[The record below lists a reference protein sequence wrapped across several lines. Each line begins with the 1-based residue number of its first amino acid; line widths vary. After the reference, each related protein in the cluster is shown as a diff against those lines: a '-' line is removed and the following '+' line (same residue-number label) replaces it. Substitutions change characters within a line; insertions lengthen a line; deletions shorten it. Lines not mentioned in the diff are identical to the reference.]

1 MMNGELGPGDEVVRV
16 ENDDRGPLPRTN
28 WRCRRA
34 SWAVASLAVLGL
46 AGFFPEATPPP
57 PVLPGGRPF
66 AWRQDE
72 LWQGLQARFEADRAL
87 GCDAVEDESR
97 RGLARAREVIVAA
110 GAPGLPS
117 DAPVFAELEKT
128 VFDLGPLVAAC
139 PGHLSE
145 FASLVTRARAVVKS
159 RAQDWDLGSA
169 DVRDRMYRL
178 LYGGRAAL
186 EEAMLQAA
194 PNAIPALMVGE
205 NEPSITPAAN
215 VLGVT
220 VHSGDILVS
229 RGGAPTSALIAR
241 GNDYP
246 GNFSHIA
253 LLHVGGGGKVSIVE
267 AHIERGVA
275 IASVEGYLRDVK
287 LRVMVLRL
295 RADLPL
301 MQRDPM
307 LPHRAASR
315 ALEEARRH
323 HIPYNFAMD
332 TADRERLFCS
342 EVASTFYR
350 EQGIGLWMGLS
361 TISSPGLASWLA
373 GFGVRHFVTQEPSDL
388 EYDPQLRVVAEWRDP
403 EVLFKDHVDNAVIDA
418 LLEVAERGGRLG
430 YPMGQ
435 LPVARLAK
443 LYSVVL
449 NAFGRIGPVPEGMS
463 PAAALRSRRL
473 IALHAGLAEQVME
486 MAVDFQSRHEYR
498 PPYWEL
504 LRLAREACAETRCED
519 AL

>member
-1 MMNGELGPGDEVVRV
+1 MRDGEPGPADEVARV
-16 ENDDRGPLPRTN
+16 EKNGRGPLLRAG
-28 WRCRRA
+28 RQHRRA
-34 SWAVASLAVLGL
+34 SWTVASLAVLGV
-46 AGFFPEATPPP
+46 AAFFPEAAPPS
-57 PVLPGGRPF
+57 PVLPRGRPF

-72 LWQGLQARFEADRAL
+72 LWRGLQARFEADRAA
-87 GCDAVEDESR
+87 GCEAVEDEVR
-97 RGLARAREVIVAA
+97 RGLARAGEVIGAA
-110 GAPGLPS
+110 GIPGLPS
-117 DAPVFAELEKT
+117 DAPVFGELEKT

-159 RAQDWDLGSA
+159 RAEEWDLGSA
-169 DVRDRMYRL
+169 EVRNRMYRL
-178 LYGGRAAL
+178 IYGGRAAL
-186 EEAMLQAA
+186 EEAMLQSL
-194 PNAIPALMVGE
+194 PATVPARIVADD
-205 NEPSITPAAN
+205 EPSATPAAD
-215 VLGVT
+215 VLGIT

-253 LLHVGGGGKVSIVE
+253 LLHIDGGRSVSIIE

-275 IASVEGYLRDVK
+275 IASVDAYLRDVK

-295 RADLPL
+295 RADLPP
-301 MQRDPM
+301 MRRDPM

-315 ALEEARRH
+315 ALEEARRR
-323 HIPYNFAMD
+323 HIPYDFAMD
-332 TADRERLFCS
+332 TADHERLFCS
-342 EVASTFYR
+342 EVASAFYG

-388 EYDPQLRVVAEWRDP
+388 EYDPQLRVVGEWRDP

-430 YPMGQ
+430 YALGQ
-435 LPVARLAK
+435 LPMARLAK

-449 NAFGRIGPVPEGMS
+449 NAFGRVGPVPEGMS
-463 PAAALRSRRL
+463 PATALRSRRL
-473 IALHAGLAEQVME
+473 MALHAGLAERVTGS
-486 MAVDFQSRHEYR
+486 AADFQSRHGYR

-504 LRLAREACAETRCED
+504 LKLARQACAETSCQD